1 MNNLLRDPL
10 IRIETAMGIERVSL
24 PGVFAA
30 LVADRV
36 ESFPALR
43 AHQAPA
49 WHMFLAQLGAIA
61 MHRAGLAQP
70 PGDADVWREIIHAL
84 TASDFPGGEPW
95 QLVVV
100 DRSRP
105 AFMQPPVPEGAT
117 LDSVRG
123 TPDALDMLIT
133 SKNHD
138 IKQAV
143 ATSAEADDWI
153 FAMVNLQTCEG
164 YGGSGN
170 YGAAR
175 MNGGS
180 SSRALV
186 GLAPM
191 GAAIASS
198 TGVRIGTRFT
208 RDVTQ
213 LVARRATLLETL
225 QVGYPDDGGSALLW
239 SLTWPQGAKLALSQL
254 DPYFIE
260 VCRRIR
266 LSGHAE
272 AFTANI
278 GTSSA
283 SRINAEAFKGA
294 IGDPWAPVHVLE
306 NKALT
311 LGDEGEFD
319 YKRIIDLMFSGNW
332 TPPLLATLGPGEE
345 KDASNWVLIVQ
356 AFARGNSKTGGFKE
370 RCVPLTGQTAKWIGP
385 RFKELHELA
394 KQQIEEI
401 EKVNVIMRGAIALA
415 TAGGDADQVSKKH
428 RIRAKPAGHRL
439 ESEADRIFFEA
450 LWLRFD
456 AELSGLADRVVEAR
470 RAFVMQLATAAEN
483 LLVEALADIPCS
495 AIHRPR
501 AAARAERRFK
511 SGLRHKDFGFPEF
524 FAPDPIAT
532 PVAPAEETAQDAA

>member
-10 IRIETAMGIERVSL
+10 IRIETTTGIERLSL
-24 PGVFAA
+24 PDVFAA

-43 AHQAPA
+43 AHQTPA

-61 MHRAGLAQP
+61 MHRAGLAAP
-70 PGDADVWREIIHAL
+70 PGEAAVWLEINQAL
-84 TASDFPGGEPW
+84 TSEFPGEEPW
-95 QLVVV
+95 QLVVD
-100 DRSRP
+100 DRSHP
-105 AFMQPPVPEGAT
+105 AFMQPPVPDGAT
-117 LDSVRG
+117 LDRVRS

-138 IKQAV
+138 LKQAV
-143 ATSAEADDWI
+143 ATSAGADDWL

-170 YGAAR
+170 YGVAR

-191 GAAIASS
+191 GGAIASS
-198 TGVRIGTRFT
+198 TGLRIGVRFT

-213 LVARRATLLETL
+213 LVARRAAMLEAL
-225 QVGYPDDGGSALLW
+225 EVAYPSDGGSALLW
-239 SLTWPQGAKLALSQL
+239 SLPWPQGVKLALSQL
-254 DPYFIE
+254 DPYFVE

-266 LSGHAE
+266 LSGNAE
-272 AFTANI
+272 SLIANI

-294 IGDPWAPVHVLE
+294 IGDPWAPIHVLE
-306 NKALT
+306 KKALT

-319 YKRIIDLMFSGNW
+319 YKRIVDLMFSGNW
-332 TPPLLATLGPGEE
+332 TPPLLATLGPGED
-345 KDASNWVLIVQ
+345 KDAANWVLIVQ

-370 RCVPLTGQTAKWIGP
+370 RFVPLTGRTVKRLGP

-401 EKVNVIMRGAIALA
+401 EKVSVILRGAIALA
-415 TAGGDADQVSKKH
+415 AAGGDAGQVKKKH
-428 RIRAKPAGHRL
+428 RIRAQPAGHRL
-439 ESEADRIFFEA
+439 NAQADQIFFEA
-450 LWLRFD
+450 LWQRFE
-456 AELSGLADRVVEAR
+456 AEQSGVADNVVEAR
-470 RAFVMQLATAAEN
+470 RVFITQLSTTAKT

-501 AAARAERRFK
+501 AIARAERRFK
-511 SGLRHKDFGFPEF
+511 SGLHHPAFGFPEF
-524 FAPDPIAT
+524 FAP
-532 PVAPAEETAQDAA
+532 APAAEETVQDAA

>member
-10 IRIETAMGIERVSL
+10 IRIETTVGIERLSL
-24 PGVFAA
+24 PEVFAA

-61 MHRAGLAQP
+61 MHRAQITDPPRDAAVWLETIRALTKDKF
-70 PGDADVWREIIHAL
+70 PGD
-84 TASDFPGGEPW
+84 EPW
-95 QLVVV
+95 QLVVA

-105 AFMQPPVPEGAT
+105 AFMQPPVPDNVT
-117 LDSVRG
+117 LDANVV

-138 IKQAV
+138 VKQAV
-143 ATSAEADDWI
+143 ALAGDADDWL
-153 FAMVNLQTCEG
+153 FAMINLQTCEG

-170 YGAAR
+170 YGIAR

-191 GAAIASS
+191 SQAAANS
-198 TGVRIGTRFT
+198 TGVRGGTRFV

-213 LVARRATLLETL
+213 LVARRATLLDSV
-225 QVGYPDDGGSALLW
+225 QIGYPDTGGLALLW
-239 SLTWPQGAKLALSQL
+239 TLPWQQGDKLTLTQL

-260 VCRRIR
+260 ICRRIR
-266 LSGHAE
+266 LDRKVE
-272 AFTANI
+272 TLTANI
-278 GTSSA
+278 GTSNA
-283 SRINAEAFKGA
+283 SRVNAEAFRGV
-294 IGDPWAPVHVLE
+294 IGDPWAPVHILE

-319 YKRIIDLMFSGNW
+319 YKRIVDLIFSGNW
-332 TPPLLATLGPGEE
+332 TPPLLATLGHGED
-345 KDASNWVLIVQ
+345 KAAASWVLIVQ
-356 AFARGNSKTGGFKE
+356 AIARGNSKTGGFKE
-370 RCVPLTGQTAKWIGP
+370 RLIPLSGRTAKRIGP

-401 EKVNVIMRGAIALA
+401 DKLSTIMRGAIALA
-415 TAGGDADQVSKKH
+415 AAGGDTTKVIKKH
-428 RIRAKPAGHRL
+428 RVRAQPVAQRL
-439 ESEADRIFFEA
+439 NAEADRIFFGSLWQRYEA
-450 LWLRFD
+450 EQSGV
-456 AELSGLADRVVEAR
+456 AESVVEAR
-470 RAFVMQLATAAEN
+470 RAFIEQLAAVAET
-483 LLVEALADIPCS
+483 LLLKAIADVPVS
-495 AIHRPR
+495 AIQRPR
-501 AAARAERRFK
+501 AQARAERRFR
-511 SGLRHKDFGFPEF
+511 SGLRHHEYGFPEF
-524 FAPDPIAT
+524 FGAAIAA
-532 PVAPAEETAQDAA
+532 PVAEDTATNAA